1 MKEMKK
7 WVLNLIVMFFCISA
21 YGQDSLSLYLSMA
34 AKNNS
39 AVLQKFTEYK
49 AALQKV
55 PQVGSLPDP
64 ELNVGVFLSPME
76 LIGGNQV
83 ADIRLMQMFPWF
95 GVLKNAKDEMSL
107 MAKAKFEAFRD
118 AKVQTFYNVQRS
130 WYELQKVR
138 QNIRITGE
146 NIDLLKTV
154 ERISLVKFRVAS
166 IGKASAGSSSA
177 SPAVASGNS
186 SGGNSGM
193 NSMGGG
199 GNSSSISPS
208 APPMGGGGMGSSA
221 SGSGLADIYRIQM
234 ERGEL
239 ENSLALLHSQEQ
251 TIVARFNSYLNR
263 PVTTGV
269 ITPDKLVVDS
279 SDILPKAL
287 SDTLFSG
294 NPMLGMLRY
303 EQQSAEARKK
313 MVTKMGYPMVGVGL
327 NYSLINK
334 NPMSTSE
341 MNGKDMLMPGTYT
354 AKVKAIVCGECV
366 PVIQKT
372 LQNFK
377 ELEAVTVDQKN
388 RTVQFSVKKD
398 SMTTLVSLQKAAEG
412 MRLPGKKAG
421 MSGEQAPA
429 RLELRRRGTHSI
441 RLYEFTFSQK
451 DGFAIGATAGFNKL
465 FCHIGAGQCCLILP
479 ELQGIWLYSP

>member
-34 AKNNS
+34 AKNNP

-166 IGKASAGSSSA
+166 IGKASSGSSSS
-177 SPAVASGNS
+177 SPSAPSGNTS
-186 SGGNSGM
+186 AGNTGM

-199 GNSSSISPS
+199 GNSSPASSSSPAMS
-208 APPMGGGGMGSSA
+208 AGGMGAAA
-221 SGSGLADIYRIQM
+221 SGSGLTDVYRIRM
-234 ERGEL
+234 ELGEL
-239 ENSLALLHSQEQ
+239 ENSFALLKNQEQ

-263 PVTTGV
+263 PMTASVTT
-269 ITPDKLVVDS
+269 PDILVADS
-279 SDILPKAL
+279 SEIFPKAL

-341 MNGKDMLMPGTYT
+341 MNGKDMLMPMVTLTLPIYRKKYKAMQAEAELMKT
-354 AKVKAIVCGECV
+354 ASQQGYQATANALQAEYYEAMQLYQDAARRMKLYDNQSALAQKSLDITIKSFSASGAGLTDLLTIRRQLLDYEQKQIEAIADYNTAVAWIKRLVSCGE
-366 PVIQKT
+366 
-372 LQNFK
+372 
-377 ELEAVTVDQKN
+377 
-388 RTVQFSVKKD
+388 
-398 SMTTLVSLQKAAEG
+398 
-412 MRLPGKKAG
+412 
-421 MSGEQAPA
+421 
-429 RLELRRRGTHSI
+429 
-441 RLYEFTFSQK
+441 
-451 DGFAIGATAGFNKL
+451 
-465 FCHIGAGQCCLILP
+465 
-479 ELQGIWLYSP
+479 